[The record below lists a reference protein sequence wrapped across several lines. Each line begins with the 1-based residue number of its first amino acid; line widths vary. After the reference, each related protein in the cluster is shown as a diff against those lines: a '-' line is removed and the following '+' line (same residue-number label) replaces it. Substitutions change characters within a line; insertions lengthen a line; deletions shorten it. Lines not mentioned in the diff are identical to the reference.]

1 MFPPHSSSTPA
12 SYRDAFVIGTL
23 IVVVCFF
30 TLTPAMYLVFQALQW
45 TWAIRIV
52 EGAFLPSFFLSV
64 AAGLLAYKRAQVRRA
79 LMEHDQPDASG

>member
-1 MFPPHSSSTPA
+1 MFPPNASSTSV
-12 SYRDAFVIGTL
+12 SYLDILVIGTL

-52 EGAFLPSFFLSV
+52 EEAFLPLLFLSI
-64 AAGLLAYKRAQVRRA
+64 AAGLLAYRRAQARQA
-79 LMEHDQPDASG
+79 LLERDEPDTSG